1 MKILIVGAGAIG
13 GSLACYLSSVG
24 LHITILEKDENICSV
39 INQEGMTLKDGEKE
53 YKAKVRAVSQL
64 SQSDHFDCCFV
75 ATRAYHLKSAV
86 LSVLPN
92 LSEDAFVISMNNG
105 VCINPLIEAVGK
117 KRAVW
122 CSINYGAGI
131 SSPGKYYIK
140 IRGGLIFGMKDG
152 GVPSKLLRV
161 LDVMRSAIQISVTSN
176 ILGTLYSKMLIN
188 SCITS
193 TAIISG
199 LSLGEILKGK
209 RGKLIFTEIVREGL
223 QMAEIAG
230 ISVPNYGKLNYRLFL
245 SKSLTGKLYRLITFP
260 VLRKKY
266 GSRQSASLEALKR
279 GAKTEISYFNGYV
292 VHLANKFHR
301 SAPVNQA
308 IVKCVHAVEKD
319 ISYIG
324 EERLDEIALIA
335 STFGGNK
342 N

>member
-1 MKILIVGAGAIG
+1 MKILIIGAGAIG
-13 GSLACYLSSVG
+13 GSLACYLASVG
-24 LHITILEKDENICSV
+24 LHITILEKDEGICSA
-39 INQEGMTLKDGEKE
+39 INQNGLTLKDGDKV
-53 YKAKVRAVSQL
+53 YKAKVKAVTEL
-64 SQSDHFDCCFV
+64 SEEDKFDCCFA

-86 LSVLPN
+86 LSVIPN

-105 VCINPLIEAVGK
+105 VCINPLIEAVGR

-122 CSINYGAGI
+122 CSINYGVGI
-131 SSPGKYYIK
+131 SAPGEYYIK
-140 IRGGLIFGMKDG
+140 IRGGLIFGMRDG

-161 LDVMRSAIQISVTSN
+161 LDVMKSAIPVSVTSN
-176 ILGTLYSKMLIN
+176 IVGALYSKMLIN

-223 QMAEIAG
+223 EMARVAG
-230 ISVPNYGKLNYRLFL
+230 ISVPNYGKLNYKLFL
-245 SKSLTGKLYRLITFP
+245 SKGLVGFFYRLITFP

-266 GSRQSASLEALKR
+266 GARQSASLEALKK

-292 VHLANKFHR
+292 VHLANRFHR

-319 ISYIG
+319 LSLIS

-335 STFGGNK
+335 SSFGGK
-342 N
+342 K

>member
-1 MKILIVGAGAIG
+1 MRILIIGAGAIG

-24 LHITILEKDENICSV
+24 LHITILEKDEKICSA
-39 INQEGMTLKDGEKE
+39 INANGMTLVDGEKV
-53 YKAKVRAVSQL
+53 YKTKVKAVTEL
-64 SQSDHFDCCFV
+64 DESDKFDCCFA

-86 LSVLPN
+86 ISVLPN

-122 CSINYGAGI
+122 CSINYGVGI
-131 SSPGKYYIK
+131 SNPGEYYIK

-161 LDVMRSAIQISVTSN
+161 LDVMKSAIQVSITSN

-223 QMAEIAG
+223 FMAESAG
-230 ISVPNYGKLNYRLFL
+230 IEVPNYGKLNYKLFL
-245 SKSLTGKLYRLITFP
+245 SKSLTGKIYRAIAFPLI
-260 VLRKKY
+260 RKKY
-266 GSRQSASLEALKR
+266 GSRQSASLEALKK

-308 IVKCVHAVEKD
+308 IVKCVQAVEKD
-319 ISYIG
+319 ISLIS